1 MIRGAFPV
9 MITPMNQDQSVDWQG
24 LRNNVNFYISQGV
37 RGLISTGSTGEF
49 VSLTREERLKVTEV
63 VLEEAN
69 GRVPVVAGTAAETT
83 REAIEYTRHAQQSG
97 AAAAMVINPYYMK
110 PKEEE
115 IFHHFALLTG
125 AVDLPIILYNNPWT
139 SGIDMSIDLILKIH
153 RELPTVVAI
162 KESSGDIRKLREI
175 IRLSDGKLQGWC
187 GWDDLAMES
196 FLVGAEGWVS
206 VAGNVI
212 PKLVTEL
219 HTTAVEQG
227 DWKKGWELYQ
237 RMLPLCHMIES
248 SGKLVQVVKAAMDR
262 IGQAGGPARS
272 PRLMLNDQE
281 TARLDAALQ
290 TLHLIQGG
298 FAPGAPP
305 TRGEQRCD

>member
-9 MITPMNQDQSVDWQG
+9 MITPMNKDQSVDWQG
-24 LRNNVNFYISQGV
+24 LRSNVNFYIAQGV
-37 RGLISTGSTGEF
+37 RGLIAGGSTGEF
-49 VSLTREERLKVTEV
+49 VSLTREERMKLVETV
-63 VLEEAN
+63 VEEAN

-83 REAIEYTRHAQQSG
+83 QQTIEYTRHAQQNG

-115 IFHHFALLTG
+115 IFHHFALLTE

-139 SGIDMSIDLILKIH
+139 SGIDMSIDLMLKIH
-153 RELPTVVAI
+153 RELPTVVAV
-162 KESSGDIRKLREI
+162 KESSGDIRKLRDL
-175 IRLSDGKLQGWC
+175 IRLSNGTFQGWC

-212 PKLVTEL
+212 PKLVTDL

-227 DWKKGWELYQ
+227 DWKKGWEIYQ
-237 RMLPLCHMIES
+237 QMLPLCHMIES
-248 SGKLVQVVKAAMDR
+248 SGKLVQVVKTAMDK

-272 PRLMLNDQE
+272 PRMMLNEEETQRLE
-281 TARLDAALQ
+281 TALKTLQ
-290 TLHLIQGG
+290 LI
-298 FAPGAPP
+298 
-305 TRGEQRCD
+305 